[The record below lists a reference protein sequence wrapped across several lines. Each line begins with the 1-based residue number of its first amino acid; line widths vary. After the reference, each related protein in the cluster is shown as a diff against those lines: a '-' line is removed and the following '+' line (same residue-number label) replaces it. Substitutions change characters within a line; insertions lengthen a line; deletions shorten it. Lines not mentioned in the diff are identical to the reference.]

1 MADASQP
8 LRTLAG
14 RFDPSVL
21 DVPAGRARIRLVV
34 RDEGAWDAVV
44 DGSAMN
50 LEPAPEGKR
59 ADAVLKA
66 DSVVWRMIARDV
78 KGGMAAFQA
87 GRLAIRRN
95 MHLGVGFLAATGK
108 DEPGRLRFRSVDTRL
123 GSVSTLEAGEGSPV
137 VMVHG
142 LGATKAEFLPTVAA
156 LADRHRVIAM
166 DLPGFGDT
174 DKPFPAPYDPPFFA
188 SWVESLL
195 DELGIERAH
204 VLGHSMGGRVALE
217 FGLRNPDRTL
227 GLVLMTPS
235 MAWLGNR
242 RWANYLKLVRPE
254 LGILQPAPRPIV
266 EEIVRRVVPGAA
278 DEWTR
283 AGIEEFLRAY
293 LTPRGRVAFYAAAR
307 NIYLEEPDG
316 PDGFWTRLEQLQG
329 DALFVW
335 GRRDT
340 LVPMGFQRHVQRVLP
355 HARHEV
361 VDCGHVPQL
370 ECPTETHAAIARFL
384 RRRGA
389 LRPVAET
396 SGGAAAGGAA
406 GAGRVP

>member
-1 MADASQP
+1 MADASQS
-8 LRTLAG
+8 LRTLAA
-14 RFDPSVL
+14 RYDPTVF
-21 DVPAGRARIRLVV
+21 DVPAGSARIRLVV
-34 RDEGAWDAVV
+34 RDEGAWDAIVSD
-44 DGSAMN
+44 DGMK
-50 LEPAPEGKR
+50 LEEAPEGKR

-66 DSVVWRMIARDV
+66 EAVVWRMIARDV

-95 MHLGVGFLAATGK
+95 LHLGVGFLAATGR
-108 DEPGRLRFRSVDTRL
+108 DEPGRLRFATVKTRL
-123 GSVSTLEAGEGSPV
+123 GSVSTLEAGQGSPILLI
-137 VMVHG
+137 HG

-174 DKPFPAPYDPPFFA
+174 DKPFPAAYDAPFFA
-188 SWVESLL
+188 SWAESLL

-217 FGLRNPDRTL
+217 FGLRNPDRTQ

-235 MAWLGNR
+235 MAWLGSR
-242 RWANYLKLVRPE
+242 RWANYLRLVRPE

-316 PDGFWTRLEQLQG
+316 PDGFWTRLEALQG

-340 LVPMGFQRHVQRVLP
+340 LVPIGFQRHVQRVLP
-355 HARHEV
+355 GSRHEV

-370 ECPTETHAAIARFL
+370 ECPTQTHEAIARFL

-389 LRPVAET
+389 ARSIAAGPP
-396 SGGAAAGGAA
+396 GGAAARGAGAA
-406 GAGRVP
+406 RLS

>member
-1 MADASQP
+1 VADVSQP
-8 LRTLAG
+8 LRTLVG
-14 RFDPSVL
+14 RFDRSVF

-44 DGSAMN
+44 DADGLT
-50 LEPAPEGKR
+50 LEEAPEGTR

-66 DSVVWRMIARDV
+66 EADVWRMIARDV
-78 KGGMAAFQA
+78 KGGMNAFQA

-95 MHLGVGFLAATGK
+95 LHLGVGFLAATGK
-108 DEPGRLRFRSVDTRL
+108 DAPGRLRFRTVETRV
-123 GSVSTLEAGEGSPV
+123 GKVSTLEAGEGPPV
-137 VMVHG
+137 LLVHG

-156 LADRHRVIAM
+156 LAESHRVIAM

-188 SWVESLL
+188 SWAESLL
-195 DELGIERAH
+195 DELDIERAH
-204 VLGHSMGGRVALE
+204 VIGHSMGGRVALE
-217 FGLRNPDRTL
+217 FGLRNPDRTH

-235 MAWLGNR
+235 MAWLGSR

-254 LGILQPAPRPIV
+254 LGLIQPAPRPIV
-266 EEIVRRVVPGAA
+266 EEIVRRVIPGA

-316 PDGFWTRLEQLQG
+316 PNGFWTRLEELQS

-340 LVPMGFQRHVQRVLP
+340 LVPIGFQRHVQRVLP
-355 HARHEV
+355 NARHEV

-370 ECPTETHAAIARFL
+370 ECPAQTHAAIARFL

-389 LRPVAET
+389 GRPIAASARDAGT
-396 SGGAAAGGAA
+396 PRSAGAA
-406 GAGRVP
+406 RMP